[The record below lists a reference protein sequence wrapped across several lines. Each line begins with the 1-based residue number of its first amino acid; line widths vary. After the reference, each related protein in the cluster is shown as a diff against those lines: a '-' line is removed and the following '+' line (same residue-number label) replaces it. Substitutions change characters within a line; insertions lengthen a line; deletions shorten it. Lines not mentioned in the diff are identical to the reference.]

1 VTDYAKEAGYSQT
14 VMASPF
20 AETIHGHAERCA
32 RSELRARA
40 NELLQAEKGVGGSD
54 GLVVQLLARL
64 CGWSED
70 AAYGLPHGAEFGEQK
85 VLEVNHV
92 DGVLCLR
99 MARTIFGRGRY
110 FTAAYWVDGVMVDT
124 GCAHALPEMLE
135 AVPAG
140 SVRSIVNT
148 HSHEDHVGCNHWLKQ
163 RDGCEV
169 YAHPLAL
176 PVLADPR
183 LRGPLHIYRQVM
195 WGLPL
200 PCRGRP
206 VPDYLETPNHRFKVL
221 HTPGHS
227 PDHIALIDEDRGW
240 AFTAD
245 LFVGGK
251 DRAARV
257 DAHGGN
263 LIASLEM
270 LQGLS
275 PTRLFPGSG
284 HVRTNPSEEIARK
297 LDYLRDLRERIQVL
311 HGSGRSVGAIRR
323 KLFPRPMFMEAI
335 TLADFSA
342 WNLVRAFLK
351 EGP

>member
-1 VTDYAKEAGYSQT
+1 
-14 VMASPF
+14 
-20 AETIHGHAERCA
+20 
-32 RSELRARA
+32 
-40 NELLQAEKGVGGSD
+40 
-54 GLVVQLLARL
+54 
-64 CGWSED
+64 
-70 AAYGLPHGAEFGEQK
+70 
-85 VLEVNHV
+85 VLETKLM

-99 MARTIFGRGRY
+99 MARSILGSGHY
-110 FTAAYWVDGVMVDT
+110 FTAAYLVDGLMVDT
-124 GCAHALPEMLE
+124 GCAHVLPEILE

-140 SVRSIVNT
+140 SARTIVNT

-195 WGLPL
+195 WGPPL
-200 PCRGRP
+200 PCRGNP
-206 VPDYLETPNHRFKVL
+206 VPDILETPNHRFRVL

-227 PDHIALIDEDRGW
+227 PDHLAIFDEDRGW
-240 AFTAD
+240 AFTGD

-251 DRAARV
+251 DRAARI
-257 DAHGGN
+257 DAHGGK
-263 LIASLEM
+263 LIASLEK
-270 LQGLS
+270 LQALS

-284 HVRTNPSEEIARK
+284 HVRTLPGEEITRK
-297 LDYLRDLRERIQVL
+297 LDHLRDLRERVQAL
-311 HGSGRSVGAIRR
+311 RRSGRSVGAIRR
-323 KLFPRPMFMEAI
+323 KLFPRPMLMEAI

-351 EGP
+351 EEGP